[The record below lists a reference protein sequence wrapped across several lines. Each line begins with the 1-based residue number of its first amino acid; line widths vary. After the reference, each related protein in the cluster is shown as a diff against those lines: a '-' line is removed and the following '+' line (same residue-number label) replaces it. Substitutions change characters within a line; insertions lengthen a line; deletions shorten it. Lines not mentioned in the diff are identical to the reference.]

1 MKKRSTTALLAA
13 LAVVAAGVFVS
24 LFLSFS
30 NQDPAHVITLPG
42 QGSAVIDTAPEI
54 EEENRQMMQQLTV
67 NVSNVQAVIASL
79 RRPENY
85 QNQSELT
92 YFYRDTQHTV
102 KNQLWK
108 LGSCIRTCQ
117 LAEDGSY
124 AENALLTDDWVYLWS
139 GDSAY
144 ARFAR
149 QAQDGDLYSR
159 TPTYEDLLQLNRTDI
174 LSVEVRDV
182 DGRMC
187 ISVTSMDPMTGEQ
200 ENWCILV
207 ENGLLLYADGTLD
220 GVPTYA
226 YRMTELQLERPDETL
241 FLLPDGTVPQ

>member
-67 NVSNVQAVIASL
+67 DATNVQSVIASL
-79 RRPENY
+79 SRPENY
-85 QNQSELT
+85 QSQSELT

-102 KNQLWK
+102 RSQLWK
-108 LGSCIRTCQ
+108 LGNRIRTSQ
-117 LAEDGSY
+117 LAEDGSSS
-124 AENALLTDDWVYLWS
+124 ENAILTDAWVYLWG
-139 GDSAY
+139 GDSSY
-144 ARFAR
+144 VRFAR
-149 QAQDGDLYSR
+149 EEQDADLYSR
-159 TPTYEDLLQLNRTDI
+159 TPNYEDVLQLSSTDI
-174 LSVEVRDV
+174 LAGEIREI

-187 ISVTSMDPMTGEQ
+187 ISVTSKDPLTGEQ
-200 ENWCILV
+200 ENWCVLV

-226 YRMTELQLERPDETL
+226 YRMTELQLEQPDEAL